1 MLMAVTWPCFYDG
14 KMLGVAGLDI
24 QLGELLEGITY
35 FPGDGSIYAFL
46 IDGNGQ
52 YMSEFRVW
60 ARMQLRNFFALIFLL
75 LHISG

>member
-14 KMLGVAGLDI
+14 KMLGVAGLDV

-35 FPGDGSIYAFL
+35 YTGDGSSYAFL

-52 YMSEFRVW
+52 CQS
-60 ARMQLRNFFALIFLL
+60 
-75 LHISG
+75 